1 MYEKYKLLAAA
12 EPGVSFVGR
21 LATYHYYNMDQVT
34 AMALHEFDRLT
45 APGAIFAGLAEHK
58 ATK

>member
-1 MYEKYKLLAAA
+1 MYEKYKLLAAS

-45 APGAIFAGLAEHK
+45 GPGGPFADLAAKE
-58 ATK
+58 